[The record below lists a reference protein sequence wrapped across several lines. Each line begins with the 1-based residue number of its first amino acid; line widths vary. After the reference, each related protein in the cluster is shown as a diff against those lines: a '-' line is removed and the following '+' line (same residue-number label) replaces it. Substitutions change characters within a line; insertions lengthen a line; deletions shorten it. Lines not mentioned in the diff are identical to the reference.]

1 MTAAHPEPGLR
12 VGGRYEL
19 TSRIAGGGM
28 GEVWRAR
35 DGVLGREVAVKLLRR
50 EYADDE
56 TFLERFRAEARHAA
70 SLSHPGIASVYDYG
84 EDGGTAFLV
93 MELVEGEALSHRIKR
108 EGALPTAMAV
118 PLIQQAAAALQAA
131 HAAGV
136 VHRDVKPANLLLTA
150 DDQVKITDFGIA
162 RARDQVPITRTGEV
176 VGTAQYLSPEQ
187 ALGRPATPR
196 SDLYALGVVAYEA
209 LTGRRPFDADTVVAT
224 AVAQVHQAPE
234 PLPDDIPPQVADQ
247 VLKAMAK
254 DPADR
259 PVSAA
264 AFGTALGAGLNS
276 AIRQAWVEKP
286 TAGGRRRVAAPVQPT
301 TVMAAARTG
310 TSKAITGAT
319 QVVSE
324 LPLGR
329 PLLLGVIGVVALAVL
344 IALLASS
351 LGGRGTPAAGATSAT
366 RTATPTPTPS
376 TSTPSATPKAI
387 TLTASDYVG
396 HSATTVAKQ
405 LEALGLKTKTT
416 TVRSSRTKGTVTALT
431 PVSGL
436 HPGDT
441 VTLSVADGVSSQP
454 AQKAKPKPKDKPGK
468 GHGHGKK
475 K

>member
-19 TSRIAGGGM
+19 TERIAGGGM

-93 MELVEGEALSHRIKR
+93 MELVDGEALSHRIKR
-108 EGALPTAMAV
+108 EGAMPTAMAV

-131 HAAGV
+131 HDAGV
-136 VHRDVKPANLLLTA
+136 VHRDVKPANLLVTA
-150 DDQVKITDFGIA
+150 DDQIKITDFGIA

-224 AVAQVHQAPE
+224 AVAQVHDAPE

-286 TAGGRRRVAAPVQPT
+286 ARGRRKSAAVPAAQPT
-301 TVMAAARTG
+301 AVMAAARTG

-319 QVVSE
+319 HVVSE

-329 PLLLGVIGVVALAVL
+329 PLVLGVVGVVAVAVL

-351 LGGRGTPAAGATSAT
+351 LGGGGTPAASAT
-366 RTATPTPTPS
+366 TPTRPATPTATA
-376 TSTPSATPKAI
+376 STPTTPKPI

-396 HSATTVAKQ
+396 HNATTVAEQ
-405 LEALGLKTKTT
+405 LQALGLKTRTT
-416 TVRSSRTKGTVTALT
+416 TVRSSRTKGTVTALAPLT
-431 PVSGL
+431 GL
-436 HPGDT
+436 HQGDT

-454 AQKAKPKPKDKPGK
+454 ATKAKPQDKPGK

>member
-19 TSRIAGGGM
+19 TERIAGGGM

-131 HAAGV
+131 HDAGV
-136 VHRDVKPANLLLTA
+136 VHRDVKPGNLLLTA

-196 SDLYALGVVAYEA
+196 SDIYALGVVAYET

-224 AVAQVHQAPE
+224 AVAQVNDAPE
-234 PLPDDIPPQVADQ
+234 PLPDDIPPEVADQ

-276 AIRQAWVEKP
+276 AIRQAWVDKPSRGRKRAAAPAAQP
-286 TAGGRRRVAAPVQPT
+286 TAVL
-301 TVMAAARTG
+301 AAARTS
-310 TSKAITGAT
+310 TSRAITGAT

-324 LPLGR
+324 LPLRR
-329 PLLLGVIGVVALAVL
+329 PLLLGVAGVVVIAVL
-344 IALLASS
+344 IALLASN
-351 LGGRGTPAAGATSAT
+351 LGGSRTPAAGAPS
-366 RTATPTPTPS
+366 TPTPTTAATP
-376 TSTPSATPKAI
+376 TTTTPSATPKPI

-405 LEALGLKTKTT
+405 LAALGLKTRTT

-431 PVSGL
+431 PLTGL
-436 HPGDT
+436 QRGDT

-454 AQKAKPKPKDKPGK
+454 ATKPKDKPGK

>member
-19 TSRIAGGGM
+19 TDRIAGGGM

-70 SLSHPGIASVYDYG
+70 SLSHPGIAGVYDYG

-93 MELVEGEALSHRIKR
+93 MELVEGEALSTRIKR

-131 HAAGV
+131 HDAGV

-176 VGTAQYLSPEQ
+176 LGTAQYLSPEQ
-187 ALGRPATPR
+187 AMGRPATPR
-196 SDLYALGVVAYEA
+196 SDIYALGVVAYEI

-224 AVAQVHQAPE
+224 AVAQVNDPPE

-247 VLKAMAK
+247 VLLAMSK

-276 AIRQAWVEKP
+276 AIRQAWVEKAP
-286 TAGGRRRVAAPVQPT
+286 APGRRSAAPAVTPPT
-301 TVMAAARTG
+301 TVMTAARSG
-310 TSKAITGAT
+310 TTRALTGAT
-319 QVVSE
+319 QVVDR

-329 PLLLGVIGVVALAVL
+329 PLLLGILGVVAIAVL
-344 IALLASS
+344 IALLASQ
-351 LGGRGTPAAGATSAT
+351 LGGGGHRAAGATSSPPT
-366 RTATPTPTPS
+366 TTAPSTTSSPSPTP
-376 TSTPSATPKAI
+376 I
-387 TLTASDYVG
+387 TLKAADYVG
-396 HSATTVAKQ
+396 RSATTVARE
-405 LEALGLKTKTT
+405 LAALGLTTKTT
-416 TVRSSRTKGTVTALT
+416 TVRSSRTKGTVTALSPLT
-431 PVSGL
+431 GL
-436 HPGDT
+436 QGGDT
-441 VTLSVADGVSSQP
+441 VTLSVADGVVARTTTVRRPNTS
-454 AQKAKPKPKDKPGK
+454 GK
-468 GHGHGKK
+468 GHGHGRKK
-475 K
+475 